1 MLNFKIVKK
10 SNNSKARIG
19 KLTTTHGEIDTPNF
33 IVVGTQATVK
43 TLDPDDLKKLNVQI
57 VLGNTY
63 HLYLRPGADIIE
75 KAGGLNKFMNWQGPI
90 ITDSGGFQVFSLGF
104 GLEHGVG
111 KIANIFPA
119 EEEYQEAKEL
129 FKTEGQ
135 KPKLVKINEDGV
147 IFTSHLDGSKH
158 AFTPKKSIQIQEKL
172 GADIILAFDEC
183 TSPLSSYEYT
193 KKSLERTHKWAEE
206 CLKIKL
212 KKHQSLFGIVQGGDY
227 KDLRK
232 KSAKFI
238 NSLPFQ
244 GFAIGGSLGKS
255 KHDMLSVLDWTIP
268 LLNENKPRHLLGIG
282 KIEDIYESVKRGV
295 DLFDC
300 VIPTREARN
309 GRLLT
314 ANGNINI
321 LNAEFKEDFKTID
334 ENCQCYTCKNFT
346 RAYLN
351 HLFKAREM
359 LGYRLA
365 TIHNIHFMIELMKKI
380 RNEIAN
386 GEI

>member
-1 MLNFKIVKK
+1 MYFKIIKK
-10 SNNSKARIG
+10 SNNNRARIG
-19 KLTTTHGEIDTPNF
+19 KLITEHGEIDTPNF
-33 IVVGTQATVK
+33 IVVGTHAAVK
-43 TLDPDDLKKLNVQI
+43 TLSPEDLKKLGVQI
-57 VLGNTY
+57 ILANTY

-75 KAGGLNKFMNWQGPI
+75 KAGGLHKFMNWHGPI

-104 GLEHGVG
+104 GLEHGIG
-111 KIANIFPA
+111 KIANIFPN
-119 EEEYQEAKEL
+119 EEEYKENIEEL
-129 FKTEGQ
+129 NIQ
-135 KPKLVKINEDGV
+135 KQKKLVEVTNKGA

-158 AFTPKKSIQIQEKL
+158 LFTPKKSIEIQKKL

-193 KKSLERTHKWAEE
+193 KKSLERTHKWAKE
-206 CLKIKL
+206 CLKVKL
-212 KKHQSLFGIVQGGDY
+212 KKHQSLFGIVQGGNY
-227 KDLRK
+227 KDLRQ

-282 KIEDIYESVKRGV
+282 KIEDIYESVKRGI

-309 GRLLT
+309 GRLFI
-314 ANGNINI
+314 NNKKHINI
-321 LNAEFKEDFKTID
+321 TNSKFKNDLNPVDKQCK
-334 ENCQCYTCKNFT
+334 CYTCQNFT
-346 RAYLN
+346 RAYIN
-351 HLFKAREM
+351 HLFKSKEM
-359 LGYRLA
+359 LGYYLA
-365 TIHNIHFMIELMKKI
+365 TIHNVYFMIKLMEKI
-380 RNEIAN
+380 RNDIKLDK
-386 GEI
+386 I